1 MYKNKKEKEMK
12 IGLIVL
18 SLTGNT
24 MKVAHQLQEE
34 LKHLGIKS
42 EILAIETT
50 DDFLTPESTV
60 IKNQVD
66 LSIHD
71 YYVLCTP
78 VHGFLPPKLIQSFL
92 RDTSQTEKIVGLL
105 VTHYFPYAWMGGL
118 STIKAIQKQCEP
130 PLNKERITLII
141 NWKRKNL
148 EEQITRGVR
157 LFATNLSRL

>member
-1 MYKNKKEKEMK
+1 MK

-34 LKHLGIKS
+34 LVRLS
-42 EILAIETT
+42 LECNILPIETT
-50 DDFLTPESTV
+50 DESLTPESTS
-60 IKNQVD
+60 IKNQLD

-71 YYVLCTP
+71 FYVLCTP

-92 RDTSQTEKIVGLL
+92 RDTPQTKKIVGLL

-130 PLNKERITLII
+130 PINKNRFTLII
-141 NWKRKNL
+141 HWKRKNR
-148 EEQITRGVR
+148 EELITNGVR
-157 LFATNLSRL
+157 ELAINISQL